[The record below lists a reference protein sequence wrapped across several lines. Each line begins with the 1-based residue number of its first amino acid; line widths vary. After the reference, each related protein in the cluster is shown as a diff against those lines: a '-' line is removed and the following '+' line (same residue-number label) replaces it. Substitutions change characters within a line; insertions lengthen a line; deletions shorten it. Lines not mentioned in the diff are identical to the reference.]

1 MTSLKKSGLLRT
13 YYRDRLRGY
22 RLGAKAKAALLDGW
36 PERFSPYLTGD
47 TDTNRL
53 KSEVNRR
60 LRLHRLAET
69 YVTMDNAGIGLF
81 QDEKPKVF
89 SPQGYHGEAIEYP
102 AFYSSR
108 EVKEMGI
115 DATQIR
121 SSRFTGVLLAPTGIF
136 VTYNSGAALMKWRC
150 KSEMRVKALMWSVL
164 CQQRLA
170 GQYRAEDVHGLVLGD
185 SMELAYQ
192 MLTSTGGAKH
202 DYFML
207 DGSYDHFYFL
217 TNNHQGEVILALLC
231 DPLKTAEL
239 NRILSQGLITGNA
252 GRAIEQDAAERDG
265 TPVLFGYSC
274 DLPRITRFSTSLD
287 LMERPGTLICFDFQ
301 AEVLRRYCGSRVR
314 FQTID
319 FTKFEGRLFP

>member
-1 MTSLKKSGLLRT
+1 MTSLKKNGLLRT

-115 DATQIR
+115 DTTQVR
-121 SSRFTGVLLAPTGIF
+121 SSRFAGVLLAPTGIF

-239 NRILSQGLITGNA
+239 NRILSQGLIAGNA
-252 GRAIEQDAAERDG
+252 GRAIEQDAAEQDG

-274 DLPRITRFSTSLD
+274 DLPRITRFNTSLD
-287 LMERPGTLICFDFQ
+287 LMDRPGTLICFDFQ
-301 AEVLRRYCGSRVR
+301 ADVLRRYCGSRVR

>member
-36 PERFSPYLTGD
+36 PERFSSYLTGD

-108 EVKEMGI
+108 EVKEMG
-115 DATQIR
+115 DRHHADSQLPVY
-121 SSRFTGVLLAPTGIF
+121 GGA
-136 VTYNSGAALMKWRC
+136 SGAHRHFCHL
-150 KSEMRVKALMWSVL
+150 
-164 CQQRLA
+164 QQR
-170 GQYRAEDVHGLVLGD
+170 RSPDE
-185 SMELAYQ
+185 M
-192 MLTSTGGAKH
+192 
-202 DYFML
+202 
-207 DGSYDHFYFL
+207 
-217 TNNHQGEVILALLC
+217 AL
-231 DPLKTAEL
+231 
-239 NRILSQGLITGNA
+239 Q
-252 GRAIEQDAAERDG
+252 
-265 TPVLFGYSC
+265 V
-274 DLPRITRFSTSLD
+274 
-287 LMERPGTLICFDFQ
+287 
-301 AEVLRRYCGSRVR
+301 
-314 FQTID
+314 
-319 FTKFEGRLFP
+319 